1 MARISADVRRAELV
15 EAAIRVMARDGIAR
29 ATTRAIVAEAG
40 MQLGFFHYCFRS
52 KEELLQGVI
61 ETIAEHNDQATMSVV
76 APNRSLR
83 DTLGASF
90 RSYLDGVERNPEE
103 HQLTYELTQY
113 AMRQEGLAG
122 VAAKQYET
130 YVASTTQ
137 YLAAAAEA
145 TGIEWTA
152 PVPVLARYVANL
164 VDGVTLAWIV
174 DRDTAAATA
183 VLDHAVEHLVGNS
196 RSAVDAQASAS
207 GRP

>member
-1 MARISADVRRAELV
+1 MARIPADVRRQELV

-61 ETIAEHNDQATMSVV
+61 ETIAAHNDQATMSVV
-76 APNRSLR
+76 APGRGLR
-83 DTLGASF
+83 DTLTASF
-90 RSYLDGVERNPEE
+90 RGYLDGVERNPEE

-113 AMRQEGLAG
+113 AMRQDGFDG

-130 YVASTTQ
+130 YVASTTR
-137 YLAAAAEA
+137 YLTAAAEV

-152 PVPVLARYVANL
+152 PVAVLARYVSNL

-174 DRDTAAATA
+174 DRDTAAAIA
-183 VLDHAVEHLVGNS
+183 VLDQAVEHLVSNARS
-196 RSAVDAQASAS
+196 VARSAAN